1 MTLQILSVYRKNFF
15 KVFNIKFNTNG
26 EKESI
31 FKSSFGI
38 VNYQPPPEQLPGGV
52 GIFGKRVWSTKTYFG
67 YFFNEFIRYSLI
79 NDIRKRVI
87 VNQETGSSWQFNR
100 YDFI

>member
-1 MTLQILSVYRKNFF
+1 MTLQILSVYWKNFF

-38 VNYQPPPEQLPGGV
+38 VIISLRLSSFLVVLEYLVKEFGV
-52 GIFGKRVWSTKTYFG
+52 QKRILVIFLT
-67 YFFNEFIRYSLI
+67 NL
-79 NDIRKRVI
+79 
-87 VNQETGSSWQFNR
+87 
-100 YDFI
+100 